1 MEQNQSPL
9 ATGKSKSVVQFLT
22 DRNKEQTK
30 TYTGSDAVLWRRQYR
45 AKYPTE
51 IAALKC
57 MDGRLNLALMTETP
71 PGIIQ
76 PFRNIGGKFDL
87 GWPFFGVLMREW
99 VEYALSRGRDCIVT
113 YHYSKGDTHRGCKG
127 FGYDTAAANAAAEA
141 LRGKFEDVFGS
152 SHQIVYPIVVGIETD
167 GDALV
172 LHGTNGEKFDMF
184 ENVDMNEDDLMQKL
198 GALYPDMRERFRRDL
213 VPLLVGNQRHIKKV
227 QAENRTILDSEHR
240 EQILGIGRGFDW
252 LHLPN
257 KALLVGPYSYD
268 LRTPIST
275 AASILLDNLKS
286 GRIPKDEGVVI
297 MTSAVY
303 RSHGPERLLAIEKA
317 RSLAT
322 FALDAIS
329 KDVPE
334 LMPYLVPLVGTV
346 DLHTRAFEPLA

>member
-1 MEQNQSPL
+1 MNLVE
-9 ATGKSKSVVQFLT
+9 FLT
-22 DRNKEQTK
+22 ERNKEQSK
-30 TYTGSDAVLWRRQYR
+30 TYTSSDAVLWRQQYR

-99 VEYALSRGRDCIVT
+99 VEYALSRGRDCMVLVT
-113 YHYSKGDTHRGCKG
+113 YHYSKGDSHRGCKG
-127 FGYDTAAANAAAEA
+127 FGYDTKAAIANAEA
-141 LRGKFEDVFGS
+141 LRAKFEDVFGS

-167 GDALV
+167 SDSLV
-172 LHGTNGEKFDMF
+172 LHGTNGDKFDLSGHL
-184 ENVDMNEDDLMQKL
+184 ELSEKELRQKL
-198 GALYPDMRERFRRDL
+198 VELFPDMRERFRLDL
-213 VPLLVGNQRHIKKV
+213 IPLLLGNQRHIKKV
-227 QAENRTILDSEHR
+227 IAENRTILDSEHR

-268 LRTPIST
+268 LRAPIST
-275 AASILLDNLKS
+275 TAAILLDNLKN
-286 GRIPKDEGVVI
+286 GRIPKEEGVVVV
-297 MTSAVY
+297 TSAVY
-303 RSHGPERLLAIEKA
+303 RSQGPEKLLAKEKA

-322 FALDAIS
+322 FALDAIE

-334 LMPYLVPLVGTV
+334 LMPYLKSVVGTV
-346 DLHTRAFEPLA
+346 DMSTRAFEQM